1 MAEYLCGKGYE
12 ILERNFNCRLGEID
26 IIARE
31 KESNTLVFCE
41 VKYRSSLNYGDPLE
55 AVTQEKI
62 RHICR
67 AAGYYYTYKCG
78 GKQQP
83 CRFDCIAVY
92 GDGSIRHVKDA
103 FGCR

>member
-55 AVTQEKI
+55 AVTPEKI
-62 RHICR
+62 SIYAEPQGIIIHIN
-67 AAGYYYTYKCG
+67 AEGNSNPADLT
-78 GKQQP
+78 
-83 CRFDCIAVY
+83 V
-92 GDGSIRHVKDA
+92 
-103 FGCR
+103 